1 MKYPNVLYT
10 ALLSAFL
17 VIPFTLRCFAPI
29 LEPYP
34 AVLLPS
40 GAGRIKAAE
49 DQMDFVK
56 TAIYGRVAGR
66 ETWTRLS
73 PSKFLNPVPLE
84 FFPPLAE
91 RYFGLSPVGPKASST
106 RVGPL
111 LAINPRKVGDV
122 EVRNVE
128 QWFRGRLK
136 GSGCEDN
143 VLRITQEVVT
153 VRRADGAELAVRYEH
168 DNVFNL
174 R

>member
-10 ALLSAFL
+10 ALLFTFL
-17 VIPFTLRCFAPI
+17 VVPFTFRYLAPI

-56 TAIYGRVAGR
+56 TAIYGRTAGR
-66 ETWTRLS
+66 VTWTQLS

-84 FFPPLAE
+84 FFPSLAE
-91 RYFGLSPVGPKASST
+91 RYFGLSPVRPRAGSN

-111 LAINPRKVGDV
+111 ITINPRKVGDA

-136 GSGCEDN
+136 GSGCDDS
-143 VLRITQEVVT
+143 VLRITQGVVT
-153 VRRADGAELAVRYEH
+153 VRRADGAELAIRY
-168 DNVFNL
+168 DDDKVFNL